1 MQLDAGDLRLV
12 DAIKEEGSLTRAG
25 NVLFLTQSALS
36 RQLADLERRLGA
48 PLFQRSGRRMVAT
61 PAGERL
67 IEAGREILDALARAE
82 ADAREAAGKAE
93 ALLRFSTECYTCYHW
108 LPRVLT
114 EFQSLYPRVEPRIVA
129 AATRRPIQA
138 LLKGQIDLAVVSCP
152 ARNRRVS
159 EIPLFRDELAAVVP
173 AGHPWA
179 SRPYVVAE
187 DFVSEHVLL
196 YSGSR
201 ADSTLFRD
209 VLDPARVTP
218 ERVSRVELT
227 EAILELVRAGMGVS
241 LLARWAVEPCVRSGH
256 VVAVRVTKRG
266 LHRQWSAATLARTD
280 PPGHLKGF
288 IDLLTA
294 IKEPPASM
302 AGWRAGSDEGMGDDE
317 SRGGSAA

>member
-48 PLFQRSGRRMVAT
+48 PLFQRSGRRMVPT

-114 EFQSLYPRVEPRIVA
+114 EFQRLYPRVEPRIVA
-129 AATRRPIQA
+129 GATRRPIQA
-138 LLKGQIDLAVVSCP
+138 LLKGQIDVAVVSCP
-152 ARNRRVS
+152 GRNRRVT
-159 EIPLFRDELAAVVP
+159 ETPLFRDELVAVVP

-187 DFVSEHVLL
+187 DFASEHVLL

-201 ADSTLFRD
+201 TDSTLFRD

-227 EAILELVRAGMGVS
+227 EALLELVRAGMGVS

-256 VVAVRVTKRG
+256 LVAVPVTKRG

-280 PPGHLKGF
+280 PPKHLQGF
-288 IDLLTA
+288 VDLLTR
-294 IKEPPASM
+294 IKEPPSKV
-302 AGWRAGSDEGMGDDE
+302 AGWRAAADAIVTDEACRDE
-317 SRGGSAA
+317 SAA